1 MTASA
6 TEPTPLPTAPPAP
19 RSASRGLSPARPTP
33 RPVPAQEFQLVET
46 SDGWRLTMTLT
57 DRLREALA
65 RGGDPADLTFT
76 VRIAPNL
83 VPGEPFEAQLVIAEP
98 GQRA

>member
-1 MTASA
+1 MTAPA
-6 TEPTPLPTAPPAP
+6 TAPRPPLPTRRPMRAD
-19 RSASRGLSPARPTP
+19 GSPARPAP
-33 RPVPAQEFQLVET
+33 GPAATQEFQLVET

-65 RGGDPADLTFT
+65 RGGDPADLSFT
-76 VRIAPNL
+76 VRVAPNL

-98 GQRA
+98 APRG